1 MKALK
6 GATLFFCYDPAL
18 RRFLFPFS
26 LKVCGSG
33 PGKRHMFLQLLF
45 LVSCGQAKL
54 TTCYNTEK
62 EQKKCPLI
70 FLNCRREHEP
80 SLPQQIFFQT
90 LTVKILYKMAK
101 AGFIH
106 TPTENS
112 PDIAMCFF
120 CLKELEGW
128 EPEDDPEKEHK
139 SHSPSCNFI
148 CLKKGVTDLT
158 VEDFIKLQKEKQK
171 FHIKKAGKEDITK
184 FEEAAKRTR
193 VEIIKTAKDEE

>member
-62 EQKKCPLI
+62 EQK
-70 FLNCRREHEP
+70 
-80 SLPQQIFFQT
+80 
-90 LTVKILYKMAK
+90 KMAK